1 MKQEELTGV
10 CVCVCK
16 GRSHILFFTFVS
28 FDITRVCTADGRK
41 KERDT
46 GSSGKKPTSFSLCVC
61 VKGFGRQKGTN
72 PQPICVM
79 ELLIIIPFQ
88 FLLPKIKHVV
98 PNFSRASFS
107 LTQSKPKMRTI
118 VPHQNPF
125 HQLIENLFGP
135 MNFVCFISFL
145 TRKWK
150 FRKTCWP
157 LACQHNRWWLILLQ
171 LLYRAYVNVSYFP

>member
-1 MKQEELTGV
+1 MCVQQTGE
-10 CVCVCK
+10 
-16 GRSHILFFTFVS
+16 
-28 FDITRVCTADGRK
+28 K

-145 TRKWK
+145 TRK
-150 FRKTCWP
+150 
-157 LACQHNRWWLILLQ
+157 
-171 LLYRAYVNVSYFP
+171 